1 MRRVIHRMALLVPVA
16 LGIAVAGVARG
27 ETTLFEQM
35 GGEARLKAA
44 VNEFV
49 LIIQADDRINFTF
62 ADTDLTKFKQLL
74 FEQLCALSKGPC
86 KYTGRDMRTSHA
98 KLNITDAQFNALAE
112 DLYSALERVH
122 VPYRLQNRLVA
133 MLAPMEHD
141 IVKPGFVPE
150 NGPAPASVR

>member
-1 MRRVIHRMALLVPVA
+1 MSYTLRRGALALLVTLA
-16 LGIAVAGVARG
+16 LSSAVQA
-27 ETTLFEQM
+27 EDTLFEQL
-35 GGEARLKAA
+35 GGASRLRGA

-49 LIIQADDRINFTF
+49 LLMQADDRINFTF

-74 FEQLCALSKGPC
+74 YDQLCALANGPC

-112 DLYSALERVH
+112 DLYSALDRVH
-122 VPYRLQNRLVA
+122 VPYRLQNKLVA
-133 MLAPMEHD
+133 MLAPMERD

-150 NGPAPASVR
+150 NGPPPAGVR